1 MNLERILI
9 DYEKI
14 RKNYDN
20 ALISTARGF
29 NNLYDFLDYWVPDED
44 EIESIINLLK
54 IAKDENI
61 KVLQLIISK
70 NIKSLIDINNLEEEI
85 LLIGKIKKHSLHKNL
100 SSNYYINFEQ

>member
-54 IAKDENI
+54 IAKDENVKI
-61 KVLQLIISK
+61 LELIISN
-70 NIKSLIDINNLEEEI
+70 NIKSLININKLEKEI
-85 LLIGKIKKHSLHKNL
+85 LLIGKIKKHSLNDNS
-100 SSNYYINFEQ
+100 SSNYYIDFEE

>member
-29 NNLYDFLDYWVPDED
+29 NNLYDSLDYWVPDED

-54 IAKDENI
+54 IAKDEDVKI
-61 KVLQLIISK
+61 LELIISN
-70 NIKSLIDINNLEEEI
+70 NIKSIININKLEKEI
-85 LLIGKIKKHSLHKNL
+85 LLIGKIKKHSLHGNS
-100 SSNYYINFEQ
+100 SSNYYIDFEE